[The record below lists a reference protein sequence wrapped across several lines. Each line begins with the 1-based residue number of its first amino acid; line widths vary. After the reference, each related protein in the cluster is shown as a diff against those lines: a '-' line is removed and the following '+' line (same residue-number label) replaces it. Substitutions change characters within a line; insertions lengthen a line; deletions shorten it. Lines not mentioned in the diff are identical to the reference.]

1 MKTVPAAWAKARGS
15 SRSYKIKSKSSR
27 LPPLLQG
34 VEALAVAFDLAIRGP
49 SVAAEAADKT
59 RRAPHRDVRRFSR
72 GQDAPRKNPPAPRTR
87 CNAPSMKAGYDSLS
101 TLSLHT
107 QRKVT
112 RAVQVRK
119 RLVFALRVSRKK
131 KSTSREWTRVG
142 EVKNV

>member
-59 RRAPHRDVRRFSR
+59 RRAPHRDVRRFPR
-72 GQDAPRKNPPAPRTR
+72 GQDAPRKIPPAPRTR
-87 CNAPSMKAGYDSLS
+87 CNAPGAKAGCVSLRQV
-101 TLSLHT
+101 SLHT

-112 RAVQVRK
+112 RAVTARK
-119 RLVFALRVSRKK
+119 LLILDR
-131 KSTSREWTRVG
+131 KSTRLNSSH
-142 EVKNV
+142 